1 MLNANDNKEE
11 FYSRFFDQLSKSQSW
26 PGIYFFKFIV
36 ESESDNLSKLR
47 SIFSAKKAFFFEKK
61 SSKNKFTSLSIKVN
75 MNSPKEVIE
84 IYKTCSKLKG
94 VIAL

>member
-36 ESESDNLSKLR
+36 ESESENLSKLK
-47 SIFSAKKAFFFEKK
+47 SIFSVKKAFFLKK
-61 SSKNKFTSLSIKVN
+61 NHQKINLLV
-75 MNSPKEVIE
+75 
-84 IYKTCSKLKG
+84 
-94 VIAL
+94 

>member
-84 IYKTCSKLKG
+84 IYKICSKLKD

>member
-1 MLNANDNKEE
+1 MLNVNDNKEE
-11 FYSRFFDQLSKSQSW
+11 FYSRFFDQLSQSQSW
-26 PGIYFFKFIV
+26 PGIYLFKFIV

-47 SIFSAKKAFFFEKK
+47 LIFSAKKAFFFEKK

>member
-11 FYSRFFDQLSKSQSW
+11 FYSRFFDQLTQSQSW
-26 PGIYFFKFIV
+26 PGIYLFKFIV
-36 ESESDNLSKLR
+36 ESESENLSKLK
-47 SIFSAKKAFFFEKK
+47 SIFSVKKAFFFEKK

-84 IYKTCSKLKG
+84 IYKTCSELKG

>member
-1 MLNANDNKEE
+1 MLNVNDNKEE
-11 FYSRFFDQLSKSQSW
+11 FYSRFFDQLSRSQSW

>member
-1 MLNANDNKEE
+1 MLNVNDNKEE

-36 ESESDNLSKLR
+36 ESESDNLSKLKL
-47 SIFSAKKAFFFEKK
+47 IFSAKKAFFFEKK
-61 SSKNKFTSLSIKVN
+61 SSKNKFTRLSIKVN

-84 IYKTCSKLKG
+84 IYKTCSELKG